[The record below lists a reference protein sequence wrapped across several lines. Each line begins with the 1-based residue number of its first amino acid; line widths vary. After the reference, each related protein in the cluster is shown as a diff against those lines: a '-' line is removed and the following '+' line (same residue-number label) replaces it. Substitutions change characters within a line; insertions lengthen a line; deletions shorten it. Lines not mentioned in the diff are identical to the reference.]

1 MKSMPHYQI
10 LRCEANAMDCSYSW
24 RVKLTEYGY
33 CITNMVITN
42 MTTRDQ
48 NGHIHGTN
56 QMNVLDLTLA
66 YNVSDWT
73 SGYFGDIG
81 GFIAYFSAPGQDE
94 ELR

>member
-1 MKSMPHYQI
+1 MLKS
-10 LRCEANAMDCSYSW
+10 
-24 RVKLTEYGY
+24 Y
-33 CITNMVITN
+33 CITNMMITN

-48 NGHIHGTN
+48 SDHIHGTN
-56 QMNVLDLTLA
+56 KMNVLDLTLA

-94 ELR
+94 ELRLENFNH